1 MRVSGT
7 LPPEYGDS
15 LSAAEDFKITG
26 CRRDQRATC
35 RSLLSGTLP
44 ASYGNLISAVIIDL
58 SGNRGI
64 SGTIP
69 STWGRKLTQAT
80 TLNLEN
86 NALRGGLPATWR
98 NDEEGYPWKSTLTI
112 AATDFGNQP
121 GCWPECWRTSALQNG
136 ATVTQA
142 VTGATGILATAI
154 TGPTTSIVV
163 SVTSVKTFDTSN
175 AVTVGG
181 HASTPVPT
189 AVTVGMYIWTT
200 RGFQVLASGERKMY
214 VTGTRRSCG
223 MPCAKRPAGD
233 PCLCREDQNPWFP
246 KLRVRGLS
254 LNGDIC
260 RRRERERERER
271 GNMTDSI

>member
-7 LPPEYGDS
+7 LPTEYGDS
-15 LSAAEDFKITG
+15 LSAVEDFVITG
-26 CRRDQRATC
+26 LP
-35 RSLLSGTLP
+35 LLSGTLP
-44 ASYGNLISAVIIDL
+44 ASYGNMVSAVIIDL

-80 TLNLEN
+80 ILNLEN

-112 AATDFGNQP
+112 AATDFGTQP
-121 GCWPECWRTSALQNG
+121 GRSALQDG
-136 ATVTQA
+136 AKVTQA
-142 VTGATGILATAI
+142 VTGAKGMLATAI

-163 SVTSVKTFDTSN
+163 AVTSVEAFDTSN
-175 AVTVGG
+175 AVTIGG
-181 HASTPVPT
+181 HASTPIPT

-200 RGFQVLASGERKMY
+200 AGFQTLASGERKMY

-223 MPCAKRPAGD
+223 MPCAKRPVGD

-246 KLRVRGLS
+246 KLRVRWLS
-254 LNGDIC
+254 LNRILVMFADE
-260 RRRERERERER
+260 EREKQH
-271 GNMTDSI
+271 D